1 MSEIEQEWK
10 ENTRLDGRI
19 EEKKSKNGFDFH
31 FGGNLAAKSGSDKAE
46 SRTKNG
52 VGARFEYTGI
62 VRSCPETWL
71 RPVQNFSSFAFT
83 KPQLLDFAS
92 VGANRGKKKK
102 GKNKKKPFRCFD
114 VSTFPSFSA
123 RLARNEAQ
131 NRLYPRIVRR
141 GKYVSKV
148 CQSRDRKKKKK
159 NRKNWVGKI
168 SAEILV
174 PPARRSWVEE
184 RNKGKRRERER
195 EKIGKEW
202 FSIQRRGKY
211 LQRGREP
218 R

>member
-1 MSEIEQEWK
+1 MY
-10 ENTRLDGRI
+10 RD
-19 EEKKSKNGFDFH
+19 
-31 FGGNLAAKSGSDKAE
+31 
-46 SRTKNG
+46 
-52 VGARFEYTGI
+52 I

-92 VGANRGKKKK
+92 VGANRGKKKRK
-102 GKNKKKPFRCFD
+102 KQKKPFRCFD

-148 CQSRDRKKKKK
+148 CQSRDRKKK

-168 SAEILV
+168 STEILV

-184 RNKGKRRERER
+184 RNKGKRRERE
-195 EKIGKEW
+195 KIGKEW
-202 FSIQRRGKY
+202 FSIQRRDKY
-211 LQRGREP
+211 LQRRREP

>member
-1 MSEIEQEWK
+1 MKGKYTLRRANRGKEEQEWF
-10 ENTRLDGRI
+10 RFPFWGQ
-19 EEKKSKNGFDFH
+19 F
-31 FGGNLAAKSGSDKAE
+31 GSDKAE

-52 VGARFEYTGI
+52 VGARFECTG
-62 VRSCPETWL
+62 R
-71 RPVQNFSSFAFT
+71 SFARVR
-83 KPQLLDFAS
+83 KPDSYPFKISHRSRLL
-92 VGANRGKKKK
+92 NRSYQISHRSGPIVAKKK

-148 CQSRDRKKKKK
+148 CQSRDRKKK

-174 PPARRSWVEE
+174 PPARRS
-184 RNKGKRRERER
+184 
-195 EKIGKEW
+195 
-202 FSIQRRGKY
+202 
-211 LQRGREP
+211 
-218 R
+218 

>member
-1 MSEIEQEWK
+1 MYRE
-10 ENTRLDGRI
+10 
-19 EEKKSKNGFDFH
+19 
-31 FGGNLAAKSGSDKAE
+31 
-46 SRTKNG
+46 
-52 VGARFEYTGI
+52 I

-71 RPVQNFSSFAFT
+71 RPVRNFSSFAFT

-92 VGANRGKKKK
+92 VGANRGKKKRK
-102 GKNKKKPFRCFD
+102 KQKKPFRCFD

-148 CQSRDRKKKKK
+148 CQSRDRKKKKTGLEK
-159 NRKNWVGKI
+159 FRPRFSFLPRG
-168 SAEILV
+168 E
-174 PPARRSWVEE
+174 VEE
-184 RNKGKRRERER
+184 RNKGKRRER

-202 FSIQRRGKY
+202 FSIQRRDKY
-211 LQRGREP
+211 LQRRREP